1 MCDQFS
7 ANKMMIFMNIA
18 PMKKRLYPSICCFFF
33 LKIVISSRIVRRSN
47 QIHEMWPCA
56 TNFFYKMTIFINM
69 SLLKIL
75 SMCDHFSINK
85 ITIFNNI
92 APIEKY
98 SKFHNMTIF
107 INIAPIQK
115 YSKFGNVRPIFLQ

>member
-1 MCDQFS
+1 
-7 ANKMMIFMNIA
+7 
-18 PMKKRLYPSICCFFF
+18 
-33 LKIVISSRIVRRSN
+33 
-47 QIHEMWPCA
+47 
-56 TNFFYKMTIFINM
+56 
-69 SLLKIL
+69 
-75 SMCDHFSINK
+75 MCDHFSINK

>member
-1 MCDQFS
+1 
-7 ANKMMIFMNIA
+7 MNNI
-18 PMKKRLYPSICCFFF
+18 
-33 LKIVISSRIVRRSN
+33 
-47 QIHEMWPCA
+47 
-56 TNFFYKMTIFINM
+56 
-69 SLLKIL
+69 KIL

-92 APIEKY
+92 APIENY
-98 SKFHNMTIF
+98 LKFHNMTIF